1 MGIGVGL
8 SSIPCILLPFAILKR
23 RGKMPQLHWH
33 VAALPGLL
41 CGAGWELGFIAAVLS
56 TMSPLGESLKPKRK
70 PAGFMLKLYH
80 HTISTAILDGK
91 HALTPLAGLSIG
103 FPMTQCSLLVN
114 GLWSVFF
121 WREICAPK
129 TIKVIPASS
138 FFVFTVPHPFAHLS
152 FPPSEIFLFRCR
164 KTSPY
169 LDLTHLALP
178 LFYSCSSSLLL
189 TRRQVITSGA
199 VGLAYFGSS

>member
-56 TMSPLGESLKPKRK
+56 TMSPLGEWGGGVEFP
-70 PAGFMLKLYH
+70 LKLKE
-80 HTISTAILDGK
+80 TSRV
-91 HALTPLAGLSIG
+91 HAEALPPAHSAHQSLLRMREFTPLAGLSIG

-129 TIKVIPASS
+129 TIKVIPTSPP
-138 FFVFTVPHPFAHLS
+138 FFVFTVPHPLAHVQ
-152 FPPSEIFLFRCR
+152 IGRA
-164 KTSPY
+164 
-169 LDLTHLALP
+169 H
-178 LFYSCSSSLLL
+178 
-189 TRRQVITSGA
+189 V
-199 VGLAYFGSS
+199 